1 MVSSRVII
9 ITGAGSGIGRATALT
24 CAGEGAVIVVCGR
37 SMLPLRETAS
47 LVEAAGGVARTYV
60 VDVRETESV
69 RKMVKAVVAEFGRI
83 DVLVNNAGVIAA
95 KPFLALSDLEWNK
108 QITINLTGVYNCCRA
123 VLPSMVAVGEGVIVN
138 VSSVL
143 GRIGIAG
150 YAGYSASKFG
160 VIGFTQSLADEYRGT
175 GIRVYAV
182 CPGGTDTPLHR
193 SVVGDE
199 EAKNAMSPSRVAGV
213 IVDLF
218 NPSKEFPSGTEVVV
232 DDQAVKKPLG
242 RRILEKVWRR

>member
-1 MVSSRVII
+1 MASSRVVV

-24 CAGEGAVIVVCGR
+24 CAGAGTVVAVCGR

-47 LVEAAGGVARTYV
+47 LVETAGGAARAYA

-69 RKMVKAVVAEFGRI
+69 RKMVKAVVREFERI

-95 KPFLALSDLEWNK
+95 KPFLASSDQEWNE
-108 QITINLTGVYNCCRA
+108 QIAINLTGTYNCCRA
-123 VLPSMVAVGEGVIVN
+123 VLPSMVAAGEGVIVN
-138 VSSVL
+138 ISSVL

-160 VIGFTQSLADEYRGT
+160 VIGLTQSLADEYRGS

-199 EAKNAMSPSRVAGV
+199 EAKNAMAPSRVAGV

-218 NPSKEFPSGTEVVV
+218 DPSPALPSGKEVVV
-232 DDQAVKKPLG
+232 DDRAVRTPWMK
-242 RRILEKVWRR
+242 RFLEKVWHR

>member
-1 MVSSRVII
+1 MVSNRVIV

-24 CAGEGAVIVVCGR
+24 CAGKGAVIVVCGR
-37 SMLPLRETAS
+37 TMLPLRKTAS
-47 LVEAAGGVARTYV
+47 LVEAAGGVARTYI

-69 RKMVKAVVAEFGRI
+69 GKMVKAVVAEFGRI

-95 KPFLALSDLEWNK
+95 KPFLALSDQEWNK
-108 QITINLTGVYNCCRA
+108 QIATNLTGVYNCCRA

-182 CPGGTDTPLHR
+182 CPSGTDTPLHR
-193 SVVGDE
+193 SVVGDD

-213 IVDLF
+213 IVGLF
-218 NPSKEFPSGTEVVV
+218 TPSKAFPSGTEVVV
-232 DDQAVKKPLG
+232 DDQAVKKTLG
-242 RRILEKVWRR
+242 RRLLEKVWHR

>member
-1 MVSSRVII
+1 MVSSRVVV

-24 CAGEGAVIVVCGR
+24 CAGAGTVVAVCGR
-37 SMLPLRETAS
+37 SILSLRETAS
-47 LVEAAGGVARTYV
+47 LVETAGGVARAFA

-69 RKMVKAVVAEFGRI
+69 GKMVKAVVGEFGRI

-95 KPFLALSDLEWNK
+95 KPFLALSDQEWNE
-108 QITINLTGVYNCCRA
+108 QIAINLTGSYNCCRA
-123 VLPSMVAVGEGVIVN
+123 VLPSMVAAGEGVIVN

-143 GRIGIAG
+143 GRIGIAC

-160 VIGFTQSLADEYRGT
+160 VIGLTQSLADEYRGS

-199 EAKNAMSPSRVAGV
+199 AAKGAMAPSRVAGV

-218 NPSKEFPSGTEVVV
+218 NPSKVYPSGKEVVV
-232 DDQAVKKPLG
+232 DDRAVRKTLVKRL
-242 RRILEKVWRR
+242 LEKVWFR

>member
-1 MVSSRVII
+1 MTSSRVVV

-24 CAGEGAVIVVCGR
+24 CAGTGTAIAVCGR
-37 SMLPLRETAS
+37 TMLPLRETAS
-47 LVEAAGGVARTYV
+47 LVEAAGGVARAYA
-60 VDVRETESV
+60 VDVREMESV
-69 RKMVKAVVAEFGRI
+69 GKMVKAVVGEFGRI
-83 DVLVNNAGVIAA
+83 DVLVNNAGIIVA
-95 KPFLALSDLEWNK
+95 KPFLASSDQDWNE
-108 QITINLTGVYNCCRA
+108 QIAINLTGAYYCCRA
-123 VLPSMVAVGEGVIVN
+123 VLPFMLAARKGVIVN

-160 VIGFTQSLADEYRGT
+160 LIGLTQSLADEYRGS
-175 GIRVYAV
+175 GIQVYAV

-199 EAKNAMSPSRVAGV
+199 EAKNAMAPSRVAGV

-218 NPSKEFPSGTEVVV
+218 KPSKALPSGEEVVV
-232 DDQAVKKPLG
+232 DDRAVKKTLVK
-242 RRILEKVWRR
+242 RLLKKVWCW

>member
-9 ITGAGSGIGRATALT
+9 ITGAGSGIGRATALA
-24 CAGEGAVIVVCGR
+24 CARERAVIAICGR
-37 SMLPLRETAS
+37 STIPLRETVS
-47 LVEAAGGVARTYV
+47 LVEAAGGVARAFV

-69 RKMVKAVVAEFGRI
+69 GKMVKDVVDEFGRI
-83 DVLVNNAGVIAA
+83 DVLVNNAGVIVA
-95 KPFLALSDLEWNK
+95 KPFLALNEQEWNE
-108 QITINLTGVYNCCRA
+108 QIAINLTGSYNCCRA
-123 VLPSMVAVGEGVIVN
+123 VLPSMMTAGEGVIVN

-150 YAGYSASKFG
+150 YSGYCASKFG
-160 VIGFTQSLADEYRGT
+160 VIGLTQSLADEYCGS
-175 GIRVYAV
+175 GIRVYSV

-199 EAKNAMSPSRVAGV
+199 EAKNAMAPSRVAGV

-218 NPSKEFPSGTEVVV
+218 DPSKAFPSGKEVVV
-232 DDQAVKKPLG
+232 DDRSVRKTLG
-242 RRILEKVWRR
+242 RRLLEKVWRR